1 MRRPTRAQWE
11 RWERIRRENDERE
24 RREGT
29 YCRITEDS
37 GPNYAAV
44 RARQRELDQFERA
57 TPLLVEDGKF
67 VLLERPDGK
76 LVRALIIGTRDR
88 FPSKGE
94 AG

>member
-11 RWERIRRENDERE
+11 RWERIRRENDEPE
-24 RREGT
+24 RRDGT
-29 YCRITEDS
+29 YCRITEDP
-37 GPNYAAV
+37 GPDYAAV
-44 RARQRELDQFERA
+44 RVRQRELDQFERA

-76 LVRALIIGTRDR
+76 LVRARIIGTRDG
-88 FPSKGE
+88 FSGESE